1 MGLISNVSVFR
12 RHIGKAVF
20 AAFFLMPLPAIGQ
33 EPPTAAEAP
42 SESAMVNLVR
52 ALVKQG
58 ALDAEVGSALIRQ
71 AEAEA
76 EQARIANQRN
86 ASTELPPAPNG
97 AIRVPYIPETVR
109 AQIKDELRNEVMKE
123 ARVERWASPDQAAPD
138 WTRRITLH
146 GDVRIRS
153 QSALYSATNSNEIID
168 FAAINALSPYG
179 IDDPRLLLPILNAR
193 NDRWNELRFRA
204 RLGFDAN
211 VIEGVQAGIRIAT
224 GENESPISNNSS
236 FAGGFLKRDL
246 WLDQAWL
253 KVVPTKWANI
263 TFGRFENPFS
273 TSDLLYDDEV
283 NLDGIAAE
291 LNSENL
297 LGESLKVTARGGA
310 FPIDFGSPNAPLF
323 EFDKIDTPQKYL
335 FAGEIE
341 LSGKAGG
348 IDFRVGAGYH
358 MFKNMQ
364 AQLSTPCRVET
375 DSFCSTD
382 YLQPVFLTK
391 GNTLSPLRQ
400 IVTIN
405 PNADLPQLLGYTF
418 KYNILDVNAAVS
430 VPLTDDMGVHVTGSF
445 VKNLGFNESDICRNG
460 LLGRPYNN
468 NGAGGGTFCAA
479 VDPAQFVGGDTGY
492 RFEAMLGRKELYK
505 AGEWN
510 ILAGYRY
517 LESDAVLDALT
528 DSDFHLGGTN
538 SKGYFVGVNY
548 ALYDGVSVSGRWMS
562 ANEISGPP
570 LSIDVLQV
578 DLTAKF

>member
-1 MGLISNVSVFR
+1 MRLISNISVFR
-12 RHIGKAVF
+12 GHIGKAVL
-20 AAFFLMPLPAIGQ
+20 AALLLMPLPALGQ
-33 EPPTAAEAP
+33 EPVTAAEAP

-76 EQARIANQRN
+76 EQARIANQRS
-86 ASTELPPAPNG
+86 ASTELPPAPSG

-138 WTRRITLH
+138 WTRRISLH
-146 GDVRIRS
+146 GDIRIRS
-153 QSALYSATNSNEIID
+153 QSALYAATNSNEIID
-168 FAAINALSPYG
+168 FASINALSPYG

-204 RLGFDAN
+204 RFGFDAN
-211 VIEGVQAGIRIAT
+211 VTEGVQAGIRLAT
-224 GENESPISNNSS
+224 GDNESPISTNSS

-246 WLDQAWL
+246 WLDRAWL
-253 KVVPTKWANI
+253 KVVPTKWASI
-263 TFGRFENPFS
+263 TFGRFDSPFS
-273 TSDLLYDDEV
+273 SSDLLYDNDV

-297 LGESLKVTARGGA
+297 LGRNLKISARGGA
-310 FPIDFGSPNAPLF
+310 FPIDFGSSNAPLF

-341 LSGKAGG
+341 LSGKAGR

-492 RFEAMLGRKELYK
+492 RFEALLGSKELYK

-510 ILAGYRY
+510 VLAGYRY

-528 DSDFHLGGTN
+528 DSQFHLGGTN

>member
-1 MGLISNVSVFR
+1 MGLISNISVFR
-12 RHIGKAVF
+12 GHIGKAVL
-20 AAFFLMPLPAIGQ
+20 AALFLMPLPALGQ
-33 EPPTAAEAP
+33 EPATAAEAP

-76 EQARIANQRN
+76 EQARIASQRN

-153 QSALYSATNSNEIID
+153 QSALYAATNSNEIID
-168 FAAINALSPYG
+168 FASINALSPYG

-204 RLGFDAN
+204 RFGFDAN
-211 VIEGVQAGIRIAT
+211 VTEGVQAGVRLAT
-224 GENESPISNNSS
+224 GDNESPISTNSS

-246 WLDQAWL
+246 WLDRAWL
-253 KVVPTKWANI
+253 KVVPTKWASI
-263 TFGRFENPFS
+263 TFGRFDSPFS
-273 TSDLLYDDEV
+273 SSDLLYDNDV

-297 LGESLKVTARGGA
+297 LGRNLKITARGGA
-310 FPIDFGSPNAPLF
+310 FPIDFGSSNAPLF

-341 LSGKAGG
+341 LSGKAGR

-492 RFEAMLGRKELYK
+492 RFEALLGRKEPYK

-510 ILAGYRY
+510 VLAGYRY

-528 DSDFHLGGTN
+528 DSQFHLGGTN

-578 DLTAKF
+578 DLIAKF